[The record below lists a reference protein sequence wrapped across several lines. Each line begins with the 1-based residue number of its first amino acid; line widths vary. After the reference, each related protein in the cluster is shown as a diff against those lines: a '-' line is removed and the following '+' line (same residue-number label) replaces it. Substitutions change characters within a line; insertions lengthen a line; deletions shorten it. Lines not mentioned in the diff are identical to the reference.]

1 MGFLASFGWSANVL
15 WVLAST
21 VLLGMAAGVVG
32 SFAFWKRHSLLGD
45 ALAHAALPGVVL
57 GFLAAGGK
65 HMPLMLLG
73 AGVSAL
79 TGALF
84 TQWIRS
90 STRIKED
97 AAMGIML
104 SVYFGFGIMLL
115 TIASRSAGGGQ
126 SGLDSFIFGQAA
138 AMMRQDVTVMAALAA
153 AVLLV
158 VLAAFKE
165 WKLFLFDPAF
175 GRGLGLPLGWM
186 NGLYLALL
194 VLVIVIGIQ
203 AVGVILIAALLI
215 MPGVSARYWT
225 HSFGTSLV
233 LAALIGGGAGAAGT
247 LVSTLGKGW
256 PTGPFIVLAAGAAF
270 AVSMLAGTKG
280 GIVAQAVRERAA
292 RPRASAGFR
301 FRGLPA
307 GLAGSGIAAGT
318 AGFGASGSVA
328 DAGGPDRSGHPG
340 GADDIGRPRPPSD
353 ADVFG
358 PSGRA
363 AGAAGFGT
371 PGQPAAASGKA
382 AAGDEKAGL
391 QAPERGNAG

>member
-1 MGFLASFGWSANVL
+1 
-15 WVLAST
+15 
-21 VLLGMAAGVVG
+21 
-32 SFAFWKRHSLLGD
+32 
-45 ALAHAALPGVVL
+45 
-57 GFLAAGGK
+57 
-65 HMPLMLLG
+65 
-73 AGVSAL
+73 
-79 TGALF
+79 
-84 TQWIRS
+84 
-90 STRIKED
+90 
-97 AAMGIML
+97 
-104 SVYFGFGIMLL
+104 
-115 TIASRSAGGGQ
+115 
-126 SGLDSFIFGQAA
+126 
-138 AMMRQDVTVMAALAA
+138 
-153 AVLLV
+153 
-158 VLAAFKE
+158 
-165 WKLFLFDPAF
+165 
-175 GRGLGLPLGWM
+175 M

-215 MPGVSARYWT
+215 IPGVSARYWT

-233 LAALIGGGAGAAGT
+233 LATLIGGGAGAAGT

-328 DAGGPDRSGHPG
+328 DAGGPGRCGPPG
-340 GADDIGRPRPPSD
+340 GADDIGPPRPPSD